1 MSRLRLAYV
10 ALLAASIALRLAFAY
25 PHANASDQ
33 LQIAHR
39 PGNST
44 AAQAELSTQD
54 PESRPLITGRSVAA
68 PTPQA
73 SDGIAAAARR
83 LHDAVGAAGFAR
95 R

>member
-1 MSRLRLAYV
+1 MSRLRLAYF

-39 PGNST
+39 SGSST
-44 AAQAELSTQD
+44 AVQAELSTQD
-54 PESRPLITGRSVAA
+54 PELAPLITGRSVAA
-68 PTPQA
+68 PTPQPT
-73 SDGIAAAARR
+73 DGIAATERR
-83 LHDAVGAAGFAR
+83 LHEGVGAAGFAR

>member
-1 MSRLRLAYV
+1 MSPLRVAYI

-39 PGNST
+39 SGNST
-44 AAQAELSTQD
+44 AAQAELSTLD
-54 PESRPLITGRSVAA
+54 PELTPLITGRSVAGPRA
-68 PTPQA
+68 QA
-73 SDGIAAAARR
+73 SDGIAAAERR
-83 LHDAVGAAGFAR
+83 LHDGVGAAGFAR

>member
-1 MSRLRLAYV
+1 MSRLRLAYI

-33 LQIAHR
+33 LQIANR
-39 PGNST
+39 SGNST

-54 PESRPLITGRSVAA
+54 PELAPLITGRSVAA

-73 SDGIAAAARR
+73 SDGIAVAERR
-83 LHDAVGAAGFAR
+83 LHDGVGAAGFVR

>member
-1 MSRLRLAYV
+1 MSRLRLAYI

-33 LQIAHR
+33 LQIADGS
-39 PGNST
+39 GNST

-54 PESRPLITGRSVAA
+54 RESAPLITGRSVAA
-68 PTPQA
+68 PTPPA
-73 SDGIAAAARR
+73 SDGIAATDRR
-83 LHDAVGAAGFAR
+83 LHDGVGAAGFAR

>member
-1 MSRLRLAYV
+1 MSRLRLAYI

-33 LQIAHR
+33 LQIADTSS
-39 PGNST
+39 NST

-54 PESRPLITGRSVAA
+54 PDSAPLITGRSVAV
-68 PTPQA
+68 PRPQA
-73 SDGIAAAARR
+73 SDGTGAAEPR
-83 LHDAVGAAGFAR
+83 LHDGVGAAGFAR